1 MNSKERLDLKRL
13 ISESGCENNT
23 EKIRELKHSELIFKD
38 IQNYLSIKQK
48 HENDADFKEQC
59 IATCRFLYDNYND
72 IFHKLYNNELNLV
85 LMERL
90 LNTLAQ
96 IEQGKVDQHE
106 ASVIVGKLLKEIYID
121 SALAKSKKIDDENQ
135 TEYKES
141 KQISYKEYKNKL
153 SK

>member
-1 MNSKERLDLKRL
+1 
-13 ISESGCENNT
+13 
-23 EKIRELKHSELIFKD
+23 
-38 IQNYLSIKQK
+38 
-48 HENDADFKEQC
+48 
-59 IATCRFLYDNYND
+59 
-72 IFHKLYNNELNLV
+72 
-85 LMERL
+85 MERL